1 MKRNLL
7 IFNFFLTFN
16 ILISL
21 PSDEI
26 WNKIQYYIK
35 NGNMVTNK
43 EKAYF
48 IFDELNY
55 LGMDINDP
63 KMEILYKKQE
73 EIYNKYNISNYIIIV
88 KALNESKDN
97 RKYHI

>member
-1 MKRNLL
+1 MRRNLL

-35 NGNMVTNK
+35 CGNIVTNK
-43 EKAYF
+43 EKIAKIIKNAF
-48 IFDELNY
+48 VNLTEL
-55 LGMDINDP
+55 
-63 KMEILYKKQE
+63 
-73 EIYNKYNISNYIIIV
+73 
-88 KALNESKDN
+88 
-97 RKYHI
+97 